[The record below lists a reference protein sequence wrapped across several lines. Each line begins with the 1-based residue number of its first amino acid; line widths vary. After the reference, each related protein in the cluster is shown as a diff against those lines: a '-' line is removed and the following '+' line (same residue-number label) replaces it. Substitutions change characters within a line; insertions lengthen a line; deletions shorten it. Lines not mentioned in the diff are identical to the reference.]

1 MRILFISPNRLR
13 LVVPPLPLGLA
24 SVVAAVERE
33 HEVRV
38 LDFMFAADPL
48 GEVRRVLAEFSP
60 DIIALSLRNI
70 DNQEYRHPE
79 SYIGEMKDLVA
90 LLRKDSDASIL
101 VGGAGFSIMPRE
113 FMAYLGAD
121 FGVAGEGEGALREF
135 LAAYEGS
142 RDWER
147 VSGLVWQ
154 EGGEWRL
161 NPVLRLADLKS
172 LPRPALEYFSPHLYQ
187 EAEGSAKLPGMVPVQ
202 TRRGCPMKCIYC
214 TTPLLEGRRIRA
226 WEPAQ
231 VAAWLADWY
240 EKWGLKRFYFVDN
253 LFNCPPSYAKSL
265 CRAIIDLKLPLEW
278 GALLNPAAPDRELF
292 RLCRE
297 AGGVFMQ
304 VGNESGS
311 ELILTQLGKGFGR
324 RQVELTFRFLEEEGI
339 AYSCFLLL
347 GGPGE
352 TRETVEESVALLSQ
366 YRPQMVNLTVG
377 IRIYPGLALHRLALA
392 EGLLA
397 PGDNLLWPR
406 FYLAPAIK
414 EWIWEYLAGVTAEHP
429 NWIF

>member
-24 SVVAAVERE
+24 SVVAAVPSP
-33 HEVRV
+33 HQVRV

-48 GEVRRVLAEFSP
+48 GEVRRVVAEFSP
-60 DIIALSLRNI
+60 EIIALSLRNI
-70 DNQEYRHPE
+70 DNQDSRHPE
-79 SYIGEMKDLVA
+79 SFIGEVKDLVD
-90 LLRKDSDASIL
+90 LLRERSDAPIV

-113 FMAYLGAD
+113 FMEYLGAD
-121 FGVAGEGEGALREF
+121 FGVVGEGEVAFREF
-135 LAAYEGS
+135 LSAFAGS
-142 RDWER
+142 REWEA
-147 VSGLVWQ
+147 VSGLVWRQ
-154 EGGEWRL
+154 GEEWRL
-161 NPVLRLADLKS
+161 NAVQRVADLKG
-172 LPRPALEYFSPHLYQ
+172 LPPPALEYFHPHLYQ
-187 EAEGSAKLPGMVPVQ
+187 EAQGSAKLPGMVPVQ

-214 TTPLLEGRRIRA
+214 TTPLLEGRRFRA
-226 WEPAQ
+226 WEPRQ
-231 VAAWLADWY
+231 VASWLAAWH

-265 CRAIIDLKLPLEW
+265 CQAIIDLHLPLEW
-278 GALLNPAAPDRELF
+278 GALINPAAPDRELF

-311 ELILTQLGKGFGR
+311 DLVLTNLGKGFGR
-324 RQVELTFRFLEEEGI
+324 RQVELTFRLMEEEGI

-352 TRETVEESVALLSQ
+352 TPETVEESVALLEQ

-377 IRIYPGLALHRLALA
+377 VRIYPGLALHRLALS
-392 EGLLA
+392 EGVLA

-414 EWIWEYLAGVTAEHP
+414 DWIWEYLAGVTARHP
-429 NWIF
+429 HWIF

>member
-13 LVVPPLPLGLA
+13 LVVPPLPVGLA
-24 SVVAAVERE
+24 SVVAAVANE
-33 HEVRV
+33 HEVLV

-48 GEVRRVLAEFSP
+48 GEVRRVVAEFAP
-60 DIIALSLRNI
+60 EIIALSIRNI
-70 DNQEYRHPE
+70 DNQDSRHPE
-79 SYIGEMKDLVA
+79 SFIREVKDLVD
-90 LLRKDSDASIL
+90 LLRELSVAPIV
-101 VGGAGFSIMPRE
+101 VGGAGFSIMPQE

-121 FGVAGEGEGALREF
+121 FGVAGEGEAAFRDF
-135 LAAYEGS
+135 LSASAGT
-142 RDWER
+142 RGWEK

-154 EGGEWRL
+154 QAGTWRL
-161 NPVLRLADLKS
+161 NPVQRVADLQG
-172 LPRPALEYFSPHLYQ
+172 LPRPALEYFSPQLYQ
-187 EAEGSAKLPGMVPVQ
+187 EAVGSAKLPGMVPVQ

-214 TTPLLEGRRIRA
+214 TTPRLEGRRFRA
-226 WEPAQ
+226 WEPGQ
-231 VAAWLADWY
+231 VAAWLAAWH
-240 EKWGLKRFYFVDN
+240 EQWGITRFYFVDN
-253 LFNCPPSYAKSL
+253 LFNCPPSYAKRL
-265 CRAIIDLKLPLEW
+265 CRAIIDLKLPLQW
-278 GALLNPAAPDRELF
+278 GALINPAAPDRELI

-311 ELILTQLGKGFGR
+311 ELTLTKLGKGFGR
-324 RQVELTFRFLEEEGI
+324 RQVELTFRLMEEEGM

-352 TRETVEESVALLSQ
+352 TRETVAESVALLEQ
-366 YRPQMVNLTVG
+366 YRPQLVNLTVG
-377 IRIYPGLALHRLALA
+377 IRVYPGLALHRQALA
-392 EGLLA
+392 EGLLD

-414 EWIWEYLAGVTAEHP
+414 EWIWEYLAGVMARHP

>member
-24 SVVAAVERE
+24 AVVAAVQDG

-48 GEVRRVLAEFSP
+48 GETRRVVAGFSP
-60 DIIALSLRNI
+60 EIIALAVRNI
-70 DNQEYRHPE
+70 DNQDCRHPE
-79 SYIGEMKDLVA
+79 SFISEVKDLVEQ
-90 LLRKDSDASIL
+90 LRQHSNAPIL

-113 FMAYLGAD
+113 FMEYLGAD
-121 FGVAGEGEGALREF
+121 FGVAGEGEAAFRDF
-135 LAAYEGS
+135 LSASAGS
-142 RDWER
+142 RDWEK
-147 VSGLVWQ
+147 VSGLVWRQ
-154 EGGEWRL
+154 GDAWRL
-161 NPVLRLADLKS
+161 NPVQRVAS
-172 LPRPALEYFSPHLYQ
+172 LNNLPPPALEYFTPELYQ
-187 EAEGSAKLPGMVPVQ
+187 EAVGSAKLPGMVPVQ

-214 TTPLLEGRRIRA
+214 TTPLLEGRRFRA

-231 VAAWLADWY
+231 VASWLAAWH
-240 EKWGLKRFYFVDN
+240 EKWGITRFYFVDN
-253 LFNCPPSYAKSL
+253 LFNCPPGYAKSL
-265 CRAIIDLKLPLEW
+265 CRAIIDLNLPLEW
-278 GALLNPAAPDRELF
+278 GALLNPGAPDRELF
-292 RLCRE
+292 RLMRR
-297 AGGVFMQ
+297 AGGGFMQ

-311 ELILTQLGKGFGR
+311 ELVLTKLGKGYGR
-324 RQVELTFRFLEEEGI
+324 RQVELTFRLLEEEGI

-377 IRIYPGLALHRLALA
+377 LRIYPGLALHRLALA

-397 PGDNLLWPR
+397 PGDNLLRPR
-406 FYLAPAIK
+406 FFLAPAIRG
-414 EWIWEYLAGVTAEHP
+414 WIWEYLEGLMARHP

>member
-24 SVVAAVERE
+24 SVVAAVKND

-48 GEVRRVLAEFSP
+48 GQVRRAVAEFSP
-60 DIIALSLRNI
+60 EIIVLSVRNI
-70 DNQEYRHPE
+70 DNQDSRHPE
-79 SYIGEMKDLVA
+79 SFIREVKDLVD
-90 LLRKDSDASIL
+90 LLRQLSAAPIV

-113 FMAYLGAD
+113 FMDFLKAD
-121 FGVAGEGEGALREF
+121 FGVAGEGEAAFRDFLSAFAGA
-135 LAAYEGS
+135 
-142 RDWER
+142 RDWGR
-147 VSGLVWQ
+147 VSGLVWRQ
-154 EGGEWRL
+154 AGGWRL
-161 NPVLRLADLKS
+161 NPVQRVADLKA
-172 LPRPALEYFSPHLYQ
+172 LPRPALEYFTPRLYQ
-187 EAEGSAKLPGMVPVQ
+187 EAVGSSKLPGMVPVQ

-214 TTPLLEGRRIRA
+214 TTPILEGRRFRA
-226 WEPAQ
+226 WEPTQ
-231 VAAWLADWY
+231 VASWLAAWH
-240 EKWGLKRFYFVDN
+240 EKWGLTRFYFVDN
-253 LFNCPPSYAKSL
+253 LFNCPPSYAKKL
-265 CRAIIDLKLPLEW
+265 CRAILDLQLPLQW
-278 GALLNPAAPDRELF
+278 GALINPAAPDRELF

-311 ELILTQLGKGFGR
+311 ELTLTRLGKGFGR
-324 RQVELTFRFLEEEGI
+324 RQVELTLRLLEEEGI

-352 TRETVEESVALLSQ
+352 TRETVAESVALLEQ
-366 YRPQMVNLTVG
+366 YRPQLVNLTVG

-392 EGLLA
+392 EGLLD
-397 PGDNLLWPR
+397 PGDNLLQPR
-406 FYLAPAIK
+406 FYLAPAVK
-414 EWIWEYLAGVTAEHP
+414 EWIWEYLEGVMARHP